1 MSADT
6 TFFTEHSI
14 ESAPPAAR
22 RFMTATRNH
31 LGYLPAGMARMAASP
46 QLMDGFLRLTAIFE
60 NTTLEPVAREVVVMT
75 MATRNRCHICV
86 AMHTARLTAL
96 GADPDL
102 IEALRDPDRA
112 EPLPDERL
120 DAVRVFALR
129 VLDTAGDVGDQALQD
144 FLAAGYTTQNA
155 LEVVLGIGTY
165 TMSTLA
171 NRLTGAPVDDQL
183 AAYAWALS
191 CSMTQNDGAARVS
204 LRPLGPDDQDE
215 FIAQARASAG
225 LHHPWFTMPTTP
237 GDFQTYL
244 AKFSRPTTE
253 GFLVCLREGRALAGM
268 ITIDSII
275 RGRYQ
280 SASVSYAAFAPA
292 VGKGYMS
299 EGLALVLR
307 YAFCELRLHRLEA
320 NIQPANQAS
329 LRLVGRL
336 GFRKE
341 GYAPAMLFIDGAW
354 RDHER
359 WAITREMTDFPPAD
373 PHPTLPAR

>member
-6 TFFTEHSI
+6 IFFTEHSI

-22 RFMTATRNH
+22 RFMTATSDH

-86 AMHTARLTAL
+86 AMHTARLTGL
-96 GADPDL
+96 GADPGL

-191 CSMTQNDGAARVS
+191 CSMTQNDGEARVS

-225 LHHPWFTMPTTP
+225 L
-237 GDFQTYL
+237 GD
-244 AKFSRPTTE
+244 
-253 GFLVCLREGRALAGM
+253 
-268 ITIDSII
+268 
-275 RGRYQ
+275 
-280 SASVSYAAFAPA
+280 ASS
-292 VGKGYMS
+292 
-299 EGLALVLR
+299 
-307 YAFCELRLHRLEA
+307 
-320 NIQPANQAS
+320 
-329 LRLVGRL
+329 
-336 GFRKE
+336 
-341 GYAPAMLFIDGAW
+341 
-354 RDHER
+354 
-359 WAITREMTDFPPAD
+359 PPA
-373 PHPTLPAR
+373 